1 MPDNNASLQCF
12 IQRRII
18 NAMTVKLIA
27 YWIVFAI
34 AFVAF
39 QVPGFL
45 SLTFA
50 GVHSNTV
57 PLLRLV
63 FLLPGGHSH
72 TAFDSPPATQQDL
85 PPQPQI
91 QPCTTDLCGVVP

>member
-57 PLLRLV
+57 PLLLGLV
-63 FLLPGGHSH
+63 FLLPGGALSYR
-72 TAFDSPPATQQDL
+72 F
-85 PPQPQI
+85 
-91 QPCTTDLCGVVP
+91 